1 VSTEAADHSDPTFAR
16 LSGRRLAIARTVCV
30 TLVLLTLALFVVG
43 LPTLYNEY
51 RTLSVFDD
59 FGFDR
64 SEVRANLDEIGLS
77 TDFYAG
83 YNLAV
88 GAIIAMACYATATII
103 FLRRST
109 EPIALLAVLTL
120 VLFGATWSGATD
132 SVRTIEPF
140 FGWIS
145 SFLSLLGDA
154 TLLLFFYLFPN
165 GRFVP
170 RWTRW
175 AAIIA
180 VAYAVAVT
188 LFSGL
193 PISSGHRL
201 YWPALLG
208 LLFSGVFAQ
217 VYRYWRYSSIM
228 ERQQTKWV
236 VFGLVIAVT
245 GTAVTILIARVF
257 SSMEPGTLAD
267 LVVTATLIGLLLLI
281 PMSFTVAML
290 RYHLWNIDIIINR
303 TLVYGALTAL
313 LAAGYIATI
322 MALQGIGNLV
332 FQVPF
337 RALTGQNS
345 ALATVAATLAMAALF
360 NPLRHRI
367 QSFIDRSFYR
377 NKYDAAKTLEAFSAQ
392 LRDET
397 DLEALSNDLVGVVR
411 ETMQPAHV
419 SLWLHPDPALK
430 DKKKRAAIR
439 ESGREEE

>member
-1 VSTEAADHSDPTFAR
+1 MSTEAANHSDPTFAR

-43 LPTLYNEY
+43 LPALYNEY
-51 RTLSVFDD
+51 RTLSVFDG

-77 TDFYAG
+77 TGFYAG

-88 GAIIAMACYATATII
+88 GAIFAMACYATATII

-132 SVRTIEPF
+132 SVETIKPF
-140 FGWIS
+140 LGWLS

-154 TLLLFFYLFPN
+154 TLLLFFYLFPD

-236 VFGLVIAVT
+236 VFGLVMAVT

-267 LVVTATLIGLLLLI
+267 LVVSATLIGLLLLI
-281 PMSFTVAML
+281 PLSFTIAML
-290 RYHLWNIDIIINR
+290 RSHLWNIDIIINR
-303 TLVYGALTAL
+303 TLVYGLVTAL
-313 LAAGYIATI
+313 LGLVYFAGVTATQTI
-322 MALQGIGNLV
+322 
-332 FQVPF
+332 F
-337 RALTGQNS
+337 RALTGQEEQPQ
-345 ALATVAATLAMAALF
+345 LAIVISTLVIAALF
-360 NPLRHRI
+360 TPLRRRI

-377 NKYDAAKTLEAFSAQ
+377 RKYDAAKTLEEFSMK

-397 DLEALSNDLVGVVR
+397 DLDALSDDLVGVVR

-419 SLWLHPDPALK
+419 SLWLRPETPSKAQQAD
-430 DKKKRAAIR
+430 
-439 ESGREEE
+439 

>member
-1 VSTEAADHSDPTFAR
+1 VTDHAVPTFAG
-16 LSGRRLAIARTVCV
+16 LSSRKLAIARTVCV

-43 LPTLYNEY
+43 LPALYIEY
-51 RTLSVFDD
+51 RTLSIFDD
-59 FGFDR
+59 YGFDR
-64 SEVRANLDEIGLS
+64 SEVRANLVQIGLS
-77 TDFYAG
+77 TGFYAG

-88 GAIIAMACYATATII
+88 GAIFAMACYATATII

-109 EPIALLAVLTL
+109 EPIALLAVATL

-132 SVRTIEPF
+132 SAGMLGPILGRL
-140 FGWIS
+140 S

-175 AAIIA
+175 AAITA

-188 LFSGL
+188 LFPNL

-236 VFGLVIAVT
+236 VFGLFMAVT
-245 GTAVTILIARVF
+245 GTAATILFARVF
-257 SSMEPGTLAD
+257 SSMEPGTLGD
-267 LVVTATLIGLLLLI
+267 LVVTAALIGFMLLI
-281 PMSFTVAML
+281 PLSFTIAML
-290 RYHLWNIDIIINR
+290 RYHLWDIDLLINR
-303 TLVYGALTAL
+303 TLVYGT
-313 LAAGYIATI
+313 
-322 MALQGIGNLV
+322 
-332 FQVPF
+332 
-337 RALTGQNS
+337 LTGVLALVYFGGVAGSEAIFRTLTGLEEQPE
-345 ALATVAATLAMAALF
+345 LATVASTLVIAALF
-360 NPLRHRI
+360 NPLRRRI
-367 QSFIDRSFYR
+367 QSFIDRRFYR
-377 NKYDAAKTLEAFSAQ
+377 RKYDARKTLETFSAT

-397 DLEALSNDLVGVVR
+397 DLEALNDDLVGVVA

-419 SLWLHPDPALK
+419 SLWLRPDSASK
-430 DKKKRAAIR
+430 SVKAG
-439 ESGREEE
+439 S

>member
-1 VSTEAADHSDPTFAR
+1 VTDHAVPTFTG
-16 LSGRRLAIARTVCV
+16 LSGRKLAIARTVCV

-43 LPTLYNEY
+43 LPALYNEY
-51 RTLSVFDD
+51 RTLSVFDG

-64 SEVRANLDEIGLS
+64 SEVRANLGQIGLS
-77 TDFYAG
+77 TGFYAG

-88 GAIIAMACYATATII
+88 GAIFAMACYATATII

-109 EPIALLAVLTL
+109 EPIALLAVVTL

-132 SVRTIEPF
+132 SVGMLDPIL
-140 FGWIS
+140 GWLS
-145 SFLSLLGDA
+145 SFLNLLGDA

-236 VFGLVIAVT
+236 VFGLVLAVT
-245 GTAVTILIARVF
+245 GTAVTILFARVF

-267 LVVTATLIGLLLLI
+267 LIVTATMIGLMLLI
-281 PMSFTVAML
+281 PLSFTIAIL
-290 RYHLWNIDIIINR
+290 RYHLWDIDLLINR
-303 TLVYGALTAL
+303 TLVYGTLTGLMVLVYFGAV
-313 LAAGYIATI
+313 ATI
-322 MALQGIGNLV
+322 QTI
-332 FQVPF
+332 F
-337 RALTGQNS
+337 RALTGQEEQS
-345 ALATVAATLAMAALF
+345 QLAIVVSTLVIAALF
-360 NPLRHRI
+360 TPFRRRI
-367 QSFIDRSFYR
+367 QSFIDRRFYR
-377 NKYDAAKTLEAFSAQ
+377 RKYDARKTLEAFSAKLQ
-392 LRDET
+392 DET
-397 DLEALSNDLVGVVR
+397 DLEALHNDLVGVVR
-411 ETMQPAHV
+411 DTMQPAHA
-419 SLWLHPDPALK
+419 SLWLRPDTTSTHQQT
-430 DKKKRAAIR
+430 D
-439 ESGREEE
+439 

>member
-1 VSTEAADHSDPTFAR
+1 MNIEAADHSAPTFAR
-16 LSGRRLAIARTVCV
+16 LSGRRLAIARMVCV

-43 LPTLYNEY
+43 LPALYNEY
-51 RTLSVFDD
+51 RTLSVFDG

-64 SEVRANLDEIGLS
+64 SEVRANLGEIGLS
-77 TDFYAG
+77 AAFYAG

-88 GAIIAMACYATATII
+88 GAIFAMACYATATII

-132 SVRTIEPF
+132 SVETIKPF
-140 FGWIS
+140 LGWLS

-154 TLLLFFYLFPN
+154 TLLLFFYLFPD

-180 VAYAVAVT
+180 VAYSVAVT

-236 VFGLVIAVT
+236 VFGLVMAVT
-245 GTAVTILIARVF
+245 GTAITILIARVF

-267 LVVTATLIGLLLLI
+267 LVVTATLIGLLFLI
-281 PMSFTVAML
+281 PLSFTIAML
-290 RYHLWNIDIIINR
+290 RSHLWNIDIIINR
-303 TLVYGALTAL
+303 TLVYGLLTAL
-313 LAAGYIATI
+313 LGLVYFAGITATQAI
-322 MALQGIGNLV
+322 
-332 FQVPF
+332 F
-337 RALTGQNS
+337 RALTGQEEQPQ
-345 ALATVAATLAMAALF
+345 LAIVISTLVIAALF
-360 NPLRHRI
+360 TPLRRRI
-367 QSFIDRSFYR
+367 QSFIDRRFYR
-377 NKYDAAKTLEAFSAQ
+377 RKYDARKTLDAFSAK
-392 LRDET
+392 LRNET
-397 DLEALSNDLVGVVR
+397 DLDALSEDLVGVVK

-419 SLWLHPDPALK
+419 SLWLRQDTASK
-430 DKKKRAAIR
+430 AED
-439 ESGREEE
+439 SGEKP

>member
-1 VSTEAADHSDPTFAR
+1 MSTEVADHSDPTFAR

-88 GAIIAMACYATATII
+88 GAIFAIACYATATII

-132 SVRTIEPF
+132 SVGMIEPF
-140 FGWIS
+140 LGRLS
-145 SFLSLLGDA
+145 SFLNVLGDA

-175 AAIIA
+175 VAIIA

-188 LFSGL
+188 SFSGL

-217 VYRYWRYSSIM
+217 VYRYWRYSGTM

-236 VFGLVIAVT
+236 VFGLVMTVT
-245 GTAVTILIARVF
+245 GTAVTILFARVF

-267 LVVTATLIGLLLLI
+267 LVVTGTLIGFLLLI
-281 PMSFTVAML
+281 PLSFTIAML
-290 RYHLWNIDIIINR
+290 RYHLWNIDILINR
-303 TLVYGALTAL
+303 TLVYGLLTAL
-313 LAAGYIATI
+313 LGLVYFAGVTATQTI
-322 MALQGIGNLV
+322 
-332 FQVPF
+332 F
-337 RALTGQNS
+337 RTLTGQEEQPQLTIVIS
-345 ALATVAATLAMAALF
+345 TLVIAALF
-360 NPLRHRI
+360 IPLRRRI
-367 QSFIDRSFYR
+367 QSFIDRRFYR
-377 NKYDAAKTLEAFSAQ
+377 RKYDARKTLEAFSAQ

-397 DLEALSNDLVGVVR
+397 DLDALREDLMGVVR

-419 SLWLHPDPALK
+419 SLWLRPDRGP
-430 DKKKRAAIR
+430 KKHGGIKEQR
-439 ESGREEE
+439 G